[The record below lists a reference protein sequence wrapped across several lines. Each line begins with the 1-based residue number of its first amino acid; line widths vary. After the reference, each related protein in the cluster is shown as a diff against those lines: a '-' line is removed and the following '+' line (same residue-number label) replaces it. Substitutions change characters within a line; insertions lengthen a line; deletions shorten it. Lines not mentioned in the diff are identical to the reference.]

1 MIDASNK
8 QQRRASTSI
17 QCKDPFL
24 SATLVRRSVEVEE
37 LELEHN
43 INIIDL
49 LIHDQD
55 IHTPMSFPRRYA
67 PIHQNRAEDRYEEE
81 VYRFVAT

>member
-24 SATLVRRSVEVEE
+24 SATPYVEVEE

-43 INIIDL
+43 INIDL
-49 LIHDQD
+49 LIHDHANVISEAIRTD
-55 IHTPMSFPRRYA
+55 TSKSS
-67 PIHQNRAEDRYEEE
+67 
-81 VYRFVAT
+81 